1 VQESAQFL
9 AGEALP
15 LSLLTSLLAKT
26 PVTAND
32 TCILMNLTAY
42 DCWVE
47 RVAKKW
53 KDVGTPAVNFKT
65 MSLSK
70 QTSTAQYV
78 EKALALELMQDNV
91 FSKSEQN
98 CLPPLSSS
106 WVHIVSNNN

>member
-1 VQESAQFL
+1 MQESAQYL

-26 PVTAND
+26 PVTGND

-65 MSLSK
+65 MSFSK
-70 QTSTAQYV
+70 HTSVAQYV
-78 EKALALELMQDNV
+78 EKAMALELMQDNE
-91 FSKSEQN
+91 FLKSKQS
-98 CLPPLSSS
+98 
-106 WVHIVSNNN
+106 H